1 MGGVCN
7 HAPEF
12 FVMHYPADAGIAV
25 DWLQLILAAFLTL
38 SLTSIVAMVIRRPLF
53 GVLQLVCG
61 TDVGARFWT
70 TFTGVL
76 LVMGPLFLVFTA
88 AGGAASMAD
97 FVRRAVYLVSFGVI
111 GAFLAMGAAVMLSA
125 PSRAMGERRAA
136 QIARHGFD
144 APADIL
150 GE

>member
-1 MGGVCN
+1 MTF
-7 HAPEF
+7 PQ
-12 FVMHYPADAGIAV
+12 DTGIAV
-25 DWLQLILAAFLTL
+25 DWLQLVLAAVLTL
-38 SLTSIVAMVIRRPLF
+38 GLTSIVALVIRRPLF

-61 TDVGARFWT
+61 TDIGARFWT
-70 TFTGVL
+70 TFTSVL

-144 APADIL
+144 VPSEFPA
-150 GE
+150 E

>member
-1 MGGVCN
+1 MQ
-7 HAPEF
+7 
-12 FVMHYPADAGIAV
+12 YPQDAGIAV
-25 DWLQLILAAFLTL
+25 DWLQLILAAALTL
-38 SLTSIVAMVIRRPLF
+38 SLTSIVALIIRRPLF

-70 TFTGVL
+70 TFTSVL

-111 GAFLAMGAAVMLSA
+111 GAFLAMGGAVMMSA

-136 QIARHGFD
+136 HIARHG
-144 APADIL
+144 L
-150 GE
+150 EG